1 MIRLGVRVV
10 EDITRALLKIKESD
24 EYKEFLQQYKIITQ
38 VRSCEV
44 TRQESE
50 CFKRLRRKIEIRVYE
65 QTEAILYRLVEKFR
79 SKKKK
84 NFYVKRSIRPYQRF
98 ISVLKSKVHE
108 ILPEL
113 FNDFVFEIDEAE
125 RFFRFYRV
133 L

>member
-50 CFKRLRRKIEIRVYE
+50 RFKRLRRKIEIRVYE

-84 NFYVKRSIRPYQRF
+84 NFYVKKSIRPYQRF
-98 ISVLKSKVHE
+98 ISVLKGGVRE